1 MEILIILSLLIA
13 GLLLF
18 AVEVFL
24 IPGISV
30 AGIASAISVLCAIYY
45 AFAHL
50 SMQAGILTLLI
61 SALGT
66 AAVVWWFMRSKTVD
80 KLSLKQSLDYKLNPL
95 EGLDLKVGD
104 TGTTTTR
111 LTLIGNACFNGH
123 ILEVQSS
130 DGFIDEKTPVEIVR
144 IKDNQL
150 YVKAINEK

>member
-50 SMQAGILTLLI
+50 GMQAGILTLLI

-111 LTLIGNACFNGH
+111 LTLIGNACFNGR